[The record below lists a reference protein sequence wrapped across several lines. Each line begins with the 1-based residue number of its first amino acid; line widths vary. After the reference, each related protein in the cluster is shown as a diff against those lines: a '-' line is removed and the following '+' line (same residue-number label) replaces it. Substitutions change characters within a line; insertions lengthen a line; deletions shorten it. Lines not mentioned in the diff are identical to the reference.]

1 MSDNHRSD
9 RNRGRTGSRYR
20 RKNKTGS
27 GGAAR
32 RSGGAAAKFNLLARK
47 KLAGIFIAAVV
58 VLILLLIRITYINAV
73 SGEQYSK
80 QVLSN
85 SQANYT
91 SSTLAYKRGDI
102 LDSNGTIL
110 ATSEKKYNVVL
121 DCKIVNSDKD
131 YLEPTIKALVSQFN
145 LDEGDMRTLLSNSKT
160 KNSQYQIVK
169 KDISIQEKKA
179 YDAYKN
185 GTDEKPLTDAESKER
200 SNVKGIWFEEDYVR
214 SYPMKS
220 LACNVLGFT
229 YGNDQA
235 DWGIEG
241 YYNNTLKGVDGRK
254 YGYWGSDSEI
264 EQTIVEPVDG
274 QSVRLTLDSNI
285 QKIVEK
291 YIKLFNDTYKD
302 GPDDSGEGAQNVG
315 VVVMNPNTG
324 AILAMAGS
332 KPFDLNNPRDLSPF
346 YSEKEISAM
355 TGEQKTEALE
365 DVWKNFCISDAYEP
379 GSVFKPVVMSSAL
392 EDGTLKGNETF
403 VCDGGEV
410 VSGVTIKCS
419 NTDGHGKESL
429 SDIIKN
435 SCNDGMMQ
443 IGAKL
448 GIDEFAKYQRLFGF
462 GSRTGID
469 LSGEATGIIGAS
481 DTMGSVDLATASFGQ
496 GFTCTMIQEASAIS
510 SVINGGYY
518 YRPHLVSA
526 IEDSSGSVIRS
537 YDRVLMNQT
546 ISTDVSDMVKSY
558 MKASVDDGTSVYA
571 KVDGYSMG
579 GKTGTAQKIPR
590 GNGKYLV
597 SWIGFAPY
605 DNPQVLI
612 YTVVDEPNVKEQ
624 DDNRYPQWISR
635 DILKEVLPYLG
646 IYPDEKSDP
655 SDPHLNM
662 DLTNPNGDA
671 VADTTADTNVPEPQ
685 GTEEASDT
693 AGGNTKET
701 DGYTNEEAALAQ

>member
-1 MSDNHRSD
+1 MNSNQK
-9 RNRGRTGSRYR
+9 RTQ
-20 RKNKTGS
+20 KKTSGKRS
-27 GGAAR
+27 GGTTKKR
-32 RSGGAAAKFNLLARK
+32 GGAAAKINSLARR
-47 KLAGIFIAAVV
+47 KLAWIFVAVVV

-73 SGEQYSK
+73 SGEQYRK
-80 QVLSN
+80 QVLTN
-85 SQANYT
+85 SQASYS

-102 LDSNGTIL
+102 LDSNGTVL
-110 ATSEKKYNVVL
+110 ATSEKKYNVIL
-121 DCKIVNSDKD
+121 DCRVVNSDES
-131 YLEPTIKALVSQFN
+131 YVEPTIKALVSEFG
-145 LDEGDMRTLLSNSKT
+145 LDEGDMRTLISNEKT
-160 KNSQYQIVK
+160 KNSQYQVVK
-169 KDISIQEKKA
+169 KDISIEEKKA
-179 YDAYKN
+179 YDTFKN
-185 GTDEKPLTDAESKER
+185 GTDDEPLTEAESEER
-200 SNVKGIWFEEDYVR
+200 SKVKGIWFEEDYVR
-214 SYPMKS
+214 TYPMKS
-220 LACNVLGFT
+220 VACNVLGFT
-229 YGNDQA
+229 YGSDQA

-274 QSVRLTLDSNI
+274 KSVRLTLDSNI

-291 YIKLFNDTYKD
+291 YIKKFNDTYKE
-302 GPDDSGEGAQNVG
+302 GPYSSTEAAENVG
-315 VVVMNPNTG
+315 VIVMNPNTG

-332 KPFDLNNPRDLSPF
+332 KPFDLNEPRDLSSF
-346 YSEKEISAM
+346 YSESQIEAM
-355 TGEQKTEALE
+355 TDSQQAEALE
-365 DVWKNFCISDAYEP
+365 GIWRNFCISDSYEP
-379 GSVFKPVVMSSAL
+379 GSVFKPIVVSSAL
-392 EDGTLKGNETF
+392 EDGTLKGDETF

-419 NTDGHGKESL
+419 NTEGHGEETI
-429 SDIIKN
+429 SDVIRN

-448 GIDEFAKYQRLFGF
+448 GVDEFAKYQRLFGF

-469 LSGEATGIIGAS
+469 LSGEASGIIGAS

-496 GFTCTMIQEASAIS
+496 GFTCTMVQEASAIS

-518 YRPHLVSA
+518 YRPHLVSRV
-526 IEDSSGSVIRS
+526 EDSKGSVVQS
-537 YDRVLMNQT
+537 FDKVLMNQT

-558 MKASVDDGTSVYA
+558 MKASVDDGTSVFA

-612 YTVVDEPNVKEQ
+612 YTVVDEPNVKKQ

-635 DILKEVLPYLG
+635 DILQEVLPYLN
-646 IYPDEKSDP
+646 IYQDEESNPDNPYLALDIDK
-655 SDPHLNM
+655 
-662 DLTNPNGDA
+662 PNGEEETDN
-671 VADTTADTNVPEPQ
+671 VSDTVADTNVPEPQ
-685 GTEEASDT
+685 GTGQDSDT
-693 AGGNTKET
+693 EGGNTKEAN
-701 DGYTNEEAALAQ
+701 GYTNEEAGLAQ

>member
-1 MSDNHRSD
+1 MNS
-9 RNRGRTGSRYR
+9 NRIPDSGNR
-20 RKNKTGS
+20 RKRKSRAAGHKGS
-27 GGAAR
+27 GGASR
-32 RSGGAAAKFNLLARK
+32 RGGAAAKINSLARR
-47 KLAGIFIAAVV
+47 KLAWIFLAVV
-58 VLILLLIRITYINAV
+58 LILILLLIRITYINAV
-73 SGEQYSK
+73 SGEQYRK
-80 QVLSN
+80 QVLTN

-110 ATSEKKYNVVL
+110 ATSEKKYNVIL
-121 DCKIVNSDKD
+121 DCKVVNSNKS
-131 YLEPTIKALVSQFN
+131 YVEPTIKALVDEFG
-145 LDEGDMRTLLSNSKT
+145 LDEGDMRTLLSNTKT
-160 KNSQYQIVK
+160 KNSQYQVVK
-169 KDISIQEKKA
+169 KDISIEEKKA
-179 YDAYKN
+179 YDAFKN
-185 GTDEKPLTDAESKER
+185 GTDDHPLTEAQSEARSK
-200 SNVKGIWFEEDYVR
+200 VKGIWFEEDYVR

-220 LACNVLGFT
+220 VACNVLGFT
-229 YGNDQA
+229 YGSDQA

-274 QSVRLTLDSNI
+274 KSVRLTLDSNI

-291 YIKLFNDTYKD
+291 YIKKFNDTYKN
-302 GPDDSGEGAQNVG
+302 GPYSSTEGAENVG

-332 KPFDLNNPRDLSPF
+332 KPFDLNHPRDLSSF
-346 YSEKEISAM
+346 YSEDQIEAM
-355 TGEQKTEALE
+355 TDDQQASALE
-365 DVWKNFCISDAYEP
+365 DIWKNFCISDSYEP
-379 GSVFKPVVMSSAL
+379 GSVFKPVVVSSAL

-419 NTDGHGKESL
+419 NTEGHGKETI
-429 SDIIKN
+429 SDVIKN

-448 GIDEFAKYQRLFGF
+448 GVDEFAKYQRLFGF

-496 GFTCTMIQEASAIS
+496 GFTCTMVQEASAIS

-518 YRPHLVSA
+518 YRPHLVSS
-526 IEDSSGSVIRS
+526 IQDSNGSVIQS
-537 YDRVLMNQT
+537 FDKILVNQT

-605 DNPQVLI
+605 DHPQVLI
-612 YTVVDEPNVKEQ
+612 YTVVDEPNVKNQ

-635 DILKEVLPYLG
+635 DILKEVLPYLN
-646 IYPDEKSDP
+646 IYPDEESDP
-655 SDPHLNM
+655 SNPRLAM
-662 DLTNPNGDA
+662 DLDNPNGDA
-671 VADTTADTNVPEPQ
+671 VSDTVADTNVPEPQ
-685 GTEEASDT
+685 GTEQASDT

-701 DGYTNEEAALAQ
+701 NGYTNEEAGLNQ